1 MPTANADV
9 INYIPRRAA
18 LPDRLADMRPITR
31 LRSGPPW
38 RPQPGLLIAGII
50 LGWLLHSAFQHF
62 TQIQTTIP

>member
-1 MPTANADV
+1 MPTAVSDI

-18 LPDRLADMRPITR
+18 MPDKLADMRPITR
-31 LRSGPPW
+31 LRSGLPW

-50 LGWLLHSAFQHF
+50 LGWLLHSAFQHL